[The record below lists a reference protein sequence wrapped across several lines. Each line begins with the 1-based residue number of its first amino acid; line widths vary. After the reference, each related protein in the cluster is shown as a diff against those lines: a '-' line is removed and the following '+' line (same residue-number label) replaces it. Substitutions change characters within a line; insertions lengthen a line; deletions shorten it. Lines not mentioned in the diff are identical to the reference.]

1 MLILIMNL
9 TSKEKKWVAVYTK
22 PRHERV
28 VAENLIDK
36 GLEVYLPLLKE
47 RRKWSDRKIWI
58 KRPLF
63 KSYLFVRVQLRDSIF
78 VLKTPGIVRIIKFG
92 GEIAIVNNSSIS
104 AIKLMLEGGYKPEP
118 TDYFIKGDKVKVVI
132 GPLKGIEG
140 EIAKIHDNSRLIIR
154 IDSIQHSLSIKINSG
169 LLKKIE

>member
-1 MLILIMNL
+1 MNFEP
-9 TSKEKKWVAVYTK
+9 KEKKWVAVYTK
-22 PRHERV
+22 PRFENV
-28 VAENLIDK
+28 VAEHLRDK

-118 TDYFIKGDKVKVVI
+118 TDYFLKGDKVEVVN